1 MSRRPSIWKQIIR
14 AIAFAILAS
23 ITLLVLAASWISYQ
37 GRLDWARTKAE
48 LLAKGEK
55 LTQIELAPP
64 PVADKDNFFADSIW
78 KREPNSPG
86 AKLKP
91 SPIEKLDTPLTPA
104 EAATFQKLL
113 PDGGDFAT
121 ADRVEASYWIVC
133 NYRGYLSLD
142 ENRDRVAFLIQLLT
156 PLHPAM
162 DRIQELFDRPA
173 ARWPYEYGRYV
184 FATSRFDPYPG
195 ILPLAKALSAE
206 AALSSM
212 EGDAHTAS
220 EDLISL
226 LKLGETLKDDPLI
239 YALMIRSTVLSMALG
254 IIGTDLRLRV
264 WSDAEILR
272 IQNALQPIDLVAGGA
287 LALRG
292 ERGLSNQVIEAV
304 SQNPSLWRDSWFWRG
319 YFRPPDSASSKFSNE
334 AEQVLAQIDSALF
347 GAGDQATL
355 NRLVQCLAEIF
366 DAIPLKGFNAKEFE
380 RELHRPRNRLE
391 RITHPKTDQFI
402 YYYAGNLHILVR
414 LQIEVEQAFMACA
427 LERYRLRYKCYPETL
442 DALVPEFIQKLP
454 KDVYTAKPYQYRPET
469 PDRFRLW
476 SVGPLSG
483 DGNGDIIWGR

>member
-23 ITLLVLAASWISYQ
+23 ATLLVLAASWISYQ

-91 SPIEKLDTPLTPA
+91 SPIEKLDTPLTPT
-104 EAATFQKLL
+104 EAATFRRLFS
-113 PDGGDFAT
+113 DDADFAT
-121 ADRVEASYWIVC
+121 AERAEASYWIV
-133 NYRGYLSLD
+133 YTYHGDLSLD

-162 DRIQELFDRPA
+162 DRIRELFERPA
-173 ARWPYEYGRYV
+173 AHWPYEYGCYV
-184 FATSRFDPYPG
+184 FAASRFDPYPG

-212 EGDAHTAS
+212 EGDAYTAS

-254 IIGTDLRLRV
+254 TIGKDLRLHV

-272 IQNALQPIDLVAGGA
+272 IQNALQPIDLIAGGA

-304 SQNPSLWRDSWFWRG
+304 SKDPSLWRDS
-319 YFRPPDSASSKFSNE
+319 
-334 AEQVLAQIDSALF
+334 
-347 GAGDQATL
+347 
-355 NRLVQCLAEIF
+355 
-366 DAIPLKGFNAKEFE
+366 
-380 RELHRPRNRLE
+380 
-391 RITHPKTDQFI
+391 
-402 YYYAGNLHILVR
+402 
-414 LQIEVEQAFMACA
+414 
-427 LERYRLRYKCYPETL
+427 
-442 DALVPEFIQKLP
+442 
-454 KDVYTAKPYQYRPET
+454 
-469 PDRFRLW
+469 
-476 SVGPLSG
+476 
-483 DGNGDIIWGR
+483 